1 MPKTLSPSD
10 PHLQTAVKRLK
21 RVLQAW
27 GLLLLGL
34 GLLTQWA
41 AAGAHPMAG
50 VPLLVVGLLALLRAE
65 PALLA
70 AVAAVVAF
78 SIIPTINPRLTL
90 LGPDPIRTLIEPGWL
105 ESAALVLGKALVT
118 LTAANQFFLYR
129 LLYGTE
135 RASTEDPS
143 LPLIPPVVANGTNAL
158 ARWARL
164 VGALAAG
171 LAALAVVSVPMDPT
185 EVITRLLAEVAGGL
199 AVLAAGLGLGA
210 AFAPTDE
217 RRAALAGVGLSLVA
231 YLTAAFVL
239 LRLPG

>member
-1 MPKTLSPSD
+1 MPKTLSTSD
-10 PHLQTAVKRLK
+10 PKLQTAVKRLK
-21 RVLQAW
+21 RVLQSW

-34 GLLTQWA
+34 GLLTQWV
-41 AAGAHPMAG
+41 GASEHPVAG
-50 VPLLVVGLLALLRAE
+50 VPLLAVGLLALLRAE

-70 AVAAVVAF
+70 AVATLVAF
-78 SIIPTINPRLTL
+78 SIVPSINPRLTV

-105 ESAALVLGKALVT
+105 ELAALVLGKALVT

-135 RASTEDPS
+135 RATTDDAG
-143 LPLIPPVVANGTNAL
+143 LPLIPPMVANGTNAL

-171 LAALAVVSVPMDPT
+171 LAALAVISVPMDPSQAM
-185 EVITRLLAEVAGGL
+185 TRLLAELSGSLAGVA
-199 AVLAAGLGLGA
+199 VGLGLGA
-210 AFAPTDE
+210 AFAPTEE
-217 RRAALAGVGLSLVA
+217 RRAALAGVGLSLLA

-239 LRLPG
+239 LRLPA

>member
-1 MPKTLSPSD
+1 MSKTLSSRD
-10 PHLQTAVKRLK
+10 PQLQTAVRRLK
-21 RVLQAW
+21 RVQQSW

-34 GLLTQWA
+34 GLLTQWV
-41 AAGAHPMAG
+41 GASEHPMAG
-50 VPLLVVGLLALLRAE
+50 VPLLAVGLLALLRSE

-70 AVAAVVAF
+70 AVATLVAF
-78 SIIPTINPRLTL
+78 SIVPSINPRLTV
-90 LGPDPIRTLIEPGWL
+90 LGPDPIRTIISPGWL
-105 ESAALVLGKALVT
+105 ELAALVLGKGLVT

-135 RASTEDPS
+135 RASTDDAG
-143 LPLIPPVVANGTNAL
+143 LPVIPPMVANGTHAL

-171 LAALAVVSVPMDPT
+171 LAALAVASVPIDPAT
-185 EVITRLLAEVAGGL
+185 TMTRLLAELAGSL
-199 AVLAAGLGLGA
+199 AVLAVGLGLGA

-217 RRAALAGVGLSLVA
+217 RRAALAGVGLGLLG

-239 LRLPG
+239 LRLPA